1 MKTMNQSKISSLL
14 ISSLLIIVVGLV
26 LLLGCAN
33 INQNNT
39 AQEIQTLKEQTAT
52 QVPCPSY
59 AIQIMPNYII
69 NADGSGSWT
78 ADCYG
83 AVYKCAQGG
92 KDNQSTTCEQTLP
105 VPVK

>member
-1 MKTMNQSKISSLL
+1 MNQSEIT
-14 ISSLLIIVVGLV
+14 SLLIIAGTLV
-26 LLLGCAN
+26 LFLGCAN
-33 INQNNT
+33 INQKNT

-59 AIQIMPNYII
+59 TIQIMPNYII

-83 AVYKCAQGG
+83 AVYKCTQSA
-92 KDNQSTTCEQTLP
+92 KDHQNTTCEQTLP